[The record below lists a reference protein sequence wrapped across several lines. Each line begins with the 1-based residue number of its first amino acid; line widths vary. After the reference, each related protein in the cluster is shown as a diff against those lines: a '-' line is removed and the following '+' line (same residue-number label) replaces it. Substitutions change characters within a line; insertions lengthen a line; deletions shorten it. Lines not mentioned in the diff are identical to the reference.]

1 MKPIKANEVLKWLH
15 GEIDAFR
22 SIFQLTEVQAQEMID
37 NDLELD
43 PFRAKLAHHLIR
55 TQPKP
60 VNSSDALLIALDR
73 AEMKLQAIRQMAE
86 SLAPALEL

>member
-1 MKPIKANEVLKWLH
+1 MTPIKANEVLEWLH
-15 GEIDAFR
+15 GDVDAFR
-22 SIFQLTEVQAQEMID
+22 SIFQLTEAQAQEMID

-60 VNSSDALLIALDR
+60 VNSADALLIALER
-73 AEMKLQAIRQMAE
+73 AEMKLQAIRQTVE
-86 SLAPALEL
+86 SLAPMMEL